1 VIGKR
6 ALPFFLAGVL
16 LGTAA
21 ASLHAEPVRNGFDLA
36 DTHVD
41 VADIVGGGPAR
52 DGIPALAA
60 PDHVAA
66 SAAPWADDVPVL
78 GVTRGGEAR
87 AYPIPLLDWHE
98 LVNDGVG
105 GEPILVS
112 WCPLCGTGMVFDRR
126 IDGQPRRFA
135 VSGLLYRSDVL
146 MYDRETESLW
156 SQIASEAISGPLQG
170 QRLVLLRSQLTTWGD
185 WKRRFPAT
193 TILSRKTGHLRDYD
207 RTPYGDYATSRRL
220 LFPVAADDR
229 FHPKELTVGLR
240 VGDEA
245 RAYTASELSQAGGLV
260 EETFAGARIRIR
272 YEDRL
277 QRFDVE
283 APDGVEVIEGYWFA
297 WALFHPRTTI
307 FESGAA
313 SSARTEPRAPNTP
326 IAKKEHRP

>member
-1 VIGKR
+1 MIGTR
-6 ALPFFLAGVL
+6 ALPLLLVAVL
-16 LGTAA
+16 LGPA
-21 ASLHAEPVRNGFDLA
+21 AEPLQAEPARNGFDLA
-36 DTHVD
+36 DAGVD
-41 VADIVGGGPAR
+41 VEEILAGGPPR
-52 DGIPALAA
+52 DGIPALDA
-60 PDHVAA
+60 PDHVPAA
-66 SAAPWADDVPVL
+66 AAPWADDVSVL
-78 GVTRGGEAR
+78 GVSQGGEAR

-98 LVNDGVG
+98 LVNDRVG

-126 IDGQPRRFA
+126 VDGEPRRFG

-156 SQIASEAISGPLQG
+156 SQIASEAISGPLRG
-170 QRLVLLRSQLTTWGD
+170 RKLVLLRSQLTTWAD
-185 WKRRFPAT
+185 WKRRFPTT

-240 VGDEA
+240 VGEEA
-245 RAYTASELSQAGGLV
+245 RAYTASELAQAGGLV
-260 EETFAGARIRIR
+260 EETFAGKRIRIR
-272 YEDRL
+272 YEDQL

-283 APDGVEVIEGYWFA
+283 APDGVEVVEGYWFA

-307 FESGAA
+307 FESSAA
-313 SSARTEPRAPNTP
+313 SGARTGPLAPNNPTTT
-326 IAKKEHRP
+326 KEQR